1 MVGHAILSLEALI
14 ANGTFEGFLV
24 GVGQLVPV
32 EVVDVPEGLSTHLT
46 SVVLLH
52 GLAGLLYRL
61 CHCHRRGAGVA
72 AGVGGRGRRSDCGQD
87 ACDSRNQ

>member
-61 CHCHRRGAGVA
+61 CHCHRRGAGA
-72 AGVGGRGRRSDCGQD
+72 AARVGGRGRRSDCGQD

>member
-14 ANGTFEGFLV
+14 ANGTFEGFLI

-46 SVVLLH
+46 SMVLLH
-52 GLAGLLYRL
+52 GLAGLLHRL
-61 CHCHRRGAGVA
+61 RHCHRRGAGAA

>member
-32 EVVDVPEGLSTHLT
+32 EVVDVSEGLSTHLT

-61 CHCHRRGAGVA
+61 CHCHRRGAGAA